1 MSFSTMMGIIFDSI
15 FAPPG
20 ALDADVPDF
29 ISPALDVTGYAIPAC
44 EPTALYEAH
53 LATDSEPAWHNG
65 YGTLN
70 DYEVPA
76 GGDTLFDSNQTTFFD
91 SSFDSGCGSDWP

>member
-1 MSFSTMMGIIFDSI
+1 MMGNIFDSI

-29 ISPALDVTGYAIPAC
+29 TSPALDVTSNAIPAC
-44 EPTALYEAH
+44 ELTAFSEAH
-53 LATDSEPAWHNG
+53 LATDSELAWHNG

-76 GGDTLFDSNQTTFFD
+76 GGNTTFDSSQTSFFD